1 MSDKIQIIENLSIG
15 FKSKSGNEVSILKD
29 ISTHINKGETVGIV
43 GESGS
48 GKSTLALAMMGYT
61 KQGLFTI
68 SGQCLFKSKNLLNM
82 TDRDLEKIRGKE
94 IAMIPQNAGQSLTPN
109 LRIGYQIE
117 ETLKLHSKIDIKDR
131 QLKITEL
138 LNKVRLPSPNV
149 IAQRYPHE
157 LSGGQQQRPLETA
170 GGLFSPEDGRGD
182 PFGDQESRQQLP
194 QHRRLRRS
202 FGKASTGCTTSS
214 KLVWLQQRDPGGARL
229 RIPGQLHPVVLY
241 GLACCAGTF
250 TRSF

>member
-157 LSGGQQQRPLETA
+157 LSGGQQQRVAIAMALA
-170 GGLFSPEDGRGD
+170 GSPELLLLDE
-182 PFGDQESRQQLP
+182 PT
-194 QHRRLRRS
+194 
-202 FGKASTGCTTSS
+202 TGLDVTT
-214 KLVWLQQRDPGGARL
+214 QA
-229 RIPGQLHPVVLY
+229 HVLE
-241 GLACCAGTF
+241 
-250 TRSF
+250 

>member
-109 LRIGYQIE
+109 LKIGYQIE
-117 ETLKLHSKIDIKDR
+117 ETLKLHSTINTKDR
-131 QLKITEL
+131 KLKITEQIL
-138 LNKVRLPSPNV
+138 L
-149 IAQRYPHE
+149 
-157 LSGGQQQRPLETA
+157 
-170 GGLFSPEDGRGD
+170 
-182 PFGDQESRQQLP
+182 
-194 QHRRLRRS
+194 
-202 FGKASTGCTTSS
+202 
-214 KLVWLQQRDPGGARL
+214 
-229 RIPGQLHPVVLY
+229 
-241 GLACCAGTF
+241 
-250 TRSF
+250 

>member
-48 GKSTLALAMMGYT
+48 GKSTFALAMMGYT

-131 QLKITEL
+131 QLKITVYL
-138 LNKVRLPSPNV
+138 
-149 IAQRYPHE
+149 
-157 LSGGQQQRPLETA
+157 
-170 GGLFSPEDGRGD
+170 
-182 PFGDQESRQQLP
+182 
-194 QHRRLRRS
+194 
-202 FGKASTGCTTSS
+202 
-214 KLVWLQQRDPGGARL
+214 
-229 RIPGQLHPVVLY
+229 
-241 GLACCAGTF
+241 
-250 TRSF
+250 